1 MRAVWIA
8 AVVIAS
14 AAPAQAHIAMS
25 SPRPRSAAQKA
36 GPCGPAGSVRGTNVT
51 TYQPGETITVTWT
64 ETVDHPGHYRIAFDD
79 DGTDGLLDPRQPT
92 DNYSFTLVDRIA
104 DKGGGMYTQQVTLPT
119 TPCANCTLQL
129 MQVMQ
134 VNAPYNSFYW
144 QCADIVIAG
153 EGGGGDPVDVDGGCS
168 AGAST
173 GPGAVLLIF
182 AALVGRRRRRRS
194 P

>member
-1 MRAVWIA
+1 MI
-8 AVVIAS
+8 S

-36 GPCGPAGSVRGTNVT
+36 GPCGAAGSARSANIT

-64 ETVDHPGHYRIAFDD
+64 ETVDHPGHFRIAFDD

-92 DNYSFTLVDRIA
+92 DNYPFTLVDRIA
-104 DKGGGMYTQQVTLPT
+104 DKVGGMYSQQVTLPT

-153 EGGGGDPVDVDGGCS
+153 DGGGDGTDPGDVDGGCS
-168 AGAST
+168 TAGAST
-173 GPGAVLLIF
+173 GSGALLLIV
-182 AALVGRRRRRRS
+182 AAVIGRRRRRT
-194 P
+194 